1 MTTLPTTDSERI
13 SLGLAS
19 VIMTV
24 FSAFG
29 AFYVFSADLPQFGWL
44 FTAIV
49 IVTEHLFISTTLVFV
64 LLLIWAIAMPGWVD
78 RLFGFAWKKLYF
90 MIGIAVI
97 PIIILLVLAA
107 CGLKLGAG
115 LDP

>member
-1 MTTLPTTDSERI
+1 
-13 SLGLAS
+13 
-19 VIMTV
+19 MTV